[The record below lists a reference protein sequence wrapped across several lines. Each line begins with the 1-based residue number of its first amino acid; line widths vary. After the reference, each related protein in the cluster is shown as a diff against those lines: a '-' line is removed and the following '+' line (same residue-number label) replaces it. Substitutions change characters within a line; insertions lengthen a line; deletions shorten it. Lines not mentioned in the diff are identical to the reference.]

1 MMSLIIRFRT
11 CSPQMYIL
19 GTPIEANLSN
29 GRNRKQRAW
38 KIKDTCNLSLQT
50 PHHTTRYDLA
60 KRLLKDKVREADY
73 NSDHL
78 DSRLC
83 ETTNSVA
90 CPSGGQRRQCHGN
103 THFNIAVTILAHE
116 YDVLEQKTSGNV
128 LHKSQKCNYEG
139 IMHRCDQ
146 RAGAV
151 SRAIRQMVIV
161 GIDANAK
168 IGLEQ
173 QSDVHRDIIQR
184 ERTLDNGDRLVDLCE
199 QTSLI
204 VTSTFNR
211 NYRRYQL
218 TRQGLT
224 LLTPEEQRKLSSG
237 VKRALKDEDSN
248 FSSTTF

>member
-1 MMSLIIRFRT
+1 
-11 CSPQMYIL
+11 
-19 GTPIEANLSN
+19 
-29 GRNRKQRAW
+29 
-38 KIKDTCNLSLQT
+38 
-50 PHHTTRYDLA
+50 
-60 KRLLKDKVREADY
+60 
-73 NSDHL
+73 
-78 DSRLC
+78 
-83 ETTNSVA
+83 
-90 CPSGGQRRQCHGN
+90 
-103 THFNIAVTILAHE
+103 
-116 YDVLEQKTSGNV
+116 
-128 LHKSQKCNYEG
+128 
-139 IMHRCDQ
+139 
-146 RAGAV
+146 
-151 SRAIRQMVIV
+151 MVIV